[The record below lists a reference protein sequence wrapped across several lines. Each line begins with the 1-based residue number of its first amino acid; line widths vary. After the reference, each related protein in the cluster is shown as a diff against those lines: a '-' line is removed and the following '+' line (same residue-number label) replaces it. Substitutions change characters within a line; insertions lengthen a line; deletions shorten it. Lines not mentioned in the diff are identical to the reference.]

1 MFQKD
6 TSMTL
11 SRSPRKIA
19 FAALAAAS
27 AIALAACGSS
37 SSPDAANTG
46 STGTPSFGDI
56 TLQYSWIKNEEFAG
70 EYYADDNGYYTA
82 AGFSKVNGVSGPSTG
97 TAELVSGQAQI
108 ALSDAASIAAADAKG
123 ANLKIIGATFQKNP
137 FTLLSTAE
145 GTPLK
150 TPQDL
155 IGKKIG
161 VDASNKS
168 VFDAFLKANGL
179 SESQMTIVPG
189 QFNGPEL
196 LKDKKVDGY
205 VSYITNEA
213 IVVKDMGLTP
223 VRLDFADNGLP
234 YVAETYSV
242 TSDYLAAHKD
252 LLVAFM
258 KAEIQGWSDVFKNP
272 TTDTVSKVIDHFNA
286 AVGDPNSAEA
296 QNSSGTLD
304 PNSTAEGVEGE
315 KTLISTD
322 ETKANGLFTLSAD
335 TQAETIKSMVAAGY
349 NVTADQLF
357 DTSILD
363 AVYAANPDLK
373 NYGG

>member
-1 MFQKD
+1 
-6 TSMTL
+6 MTL
-11 SRSPRKIA
+11 LRSPRTIA
-19 FAALAAAS
+19 TAAIAAAS
-27 AIALAACGSS
+27 VIALAACGSS
-37 SSPDAANTG
+37 STPASPE
-46 STGTPSFGDI
+46 SSGTPNFGSI

-70 EYYADDNGYYTA
+70 EYYADDNGYYTS
-82 AGFSKVNGVSGPSTG
+82 AGFSAVNGVSGPSTG
-97 TAELVSGQAQI
+97 TAELASGQAQV
-108 ALSDAASIAAADAKG
+108 ALSDAASVAAADVKG

-155 IGKKIG
+155 VGKKIG

-179 SESQMTIVPG
+179 TESQMTIVPG

-205 VSYITNEA
+205 VAYITNEA

-234 YVAETYSV
+234 YVAETYTV

-252 LLVAFM
+252 LLEAFM
-258 KAEIQGWSDVFKNP
+258 KAEIQGWTDVFKNS

-286 AVGDPNSAEA
+286 AVGNPDSAEA

-304 PNSTAEGVEGE
+304 ANSTGEGVEGE

-322 ETKANGLFTLSAD
+322 DTKANGLFTLSQA
-335 TQAETIKSMVAAGY
+335 TQDETIKSMVAAGY